1 MAANF
6 PEIPATLKPIAHYLK
21 TAQEHDARDA
31 IVSYWCRLYALQLGL
46 KINSQGLEERKF
58 LIMVMDWLE
67 NTKKAHS
74 ENESITNEVAAQAYL
89 ENYAL
94 KLFLYADKQDRAS
107 NFGKNVVK
115 AFYTAGMVY
124 DVLQT
129 FGELTEEVTQN
140 RKYAKWKASYI
151 HNCLKNGETPVP
163 GPMKSE
169 DDEDGELDNELQ
181 DLVAGPS
188 GGAGGGSNPPEQ
200 PPAAAAGPSQPPY
213 PTMGFNNFP
222 SPGGNPQIP
231 SGPPSGPTNFYTN
244 DPFSN
249 VKPPTPP
256 SEPEKPPGGW
266 QPYTGPPAAGS
277 GGEVVAPAA
286 ASMAGVTLT
295 PDQITKAQ
303 KYCKW
308 AGSALNYEDVKT
320 AIDNLQKALRLLQ
333 TGQDG

>member
-6 PEIPATLKPIAHYLK
+6 PEVPATLKPIAHYLK
-21 TAQEHDARDA
+21 TAQEHDARDP

-46 KINSQGLEERKF
+46 KINSQGMEERKF
-58 LIMVMDWLE
+58 LIQVMDWLE
-67 NTKKAHS
+67 TTKKAHT

-115 AFYTAGMVY
+115 AFYTAGMIY

-169 DDEDGELDNELQ
+169 EDEELDNELQ
-181 DLVAGPS
+181 NLVPGP
-188 GGAGGGSNPPEQ
+188 SNPPDQ
-200 PPAAAAGPSQPPY
+200 PGPSNQQAPY
-213 PTMGFNNFP
+213 PPVGFNSFP
-222 SPGGNPQIP
+222 APGPPISP
-231 SGPPSGPTNFYTN
+231 GPPSGPTNFTTN

-249 VKPPTPP
+249 VKAPTPP

-266 QPYTGPPAAGS
+266 KPYTAGS
-277 GGEVVAPAA
+277 ETVAA
-286 ASMAGVTLT
+286 APEAAAVAASGVTLT

-320 AIDNLQKALRLLQ
+320 AVDNLQKALRLLQ

>member
-1 MAANF
+1 MAANLLDV
-6 PEIPATLKPIAHYLK
+6 PASLKPIAHYLK
-21 TAQEHDARDA
+21 TAQEHDSRDI

-58 LIMVMDWLE
+58 LVGVMDWLE
-67 NTKKAHS
+67 QVKKAHA
-74 ENESITNEVAAQAYL
+74 ENESITNDVAAQAYL

-124 DVLQT
+124 DVLQS

-163 GPMKSE
+163 GPMKTE
-169 DDEDGELDNELQ
+169 DDEFENELAN
-181 DLVAGPS
+181 LGPGPS
-188 GGAGGGSNPPEQ
+188 GANE
-200 PPAAAAGPSQPPY
+200 AAGPSNAPNLPY
-213 PTMGFNNFP
+213 PAMGFQSIP
-222 SPGGNPQIP
+222 QPGVHMDIP
-231 SGPPSGPTNFYTN
+231 SGPPSGPTNFTTN
-244 DPFSN
+244 DPFST

-256 SEPEKPPGGW
+256 SEPEKPPGGF
-266 QPYTGPPAAGS
+266 QPYTGPAPSIGEISVPTGS
-277 GGEVVAPAA
+277 GSSAQ
-286 ASMAGVTLT
+286 LT
-295 PDQITKAQ
+295 PDQLTKAQ

>member
-6 PEIPATLKPIAHYLK
+6 PEVPATLKPIAHYLK

-31 IVSYWCRLYALQLGL
+31 IVSYWCRLYALQVGL

-58 LIMVMDWLE
+58 LIQVMDWLE
-67 NTKKAHS
+67 TTKKAHT

-115 AFYTAGMVY
+115 AFYTAGMIY

-163 GPMKSE
+163 GPMKS
-169 DDEDGELDNELQ
+169 DEDEELDNELQ
-181 DLVAGPS
+181 DLVPGPS
-188 GGAGGGSNPPEQ
+188 SASPNQ
-200 PPAAAAGPSQPPY
+200 PGPSQHQPPY
-213 PTMGFNNFP
+213 PPMGFNSFP
-222 SPGGNPQIP
+222 AGPGQTQLPT
-231 SGPPSGPTNFYTN
+231 SGPPSGPTNFVTN

-249 VKPPTPP
+249 VKAPTPP

-266 QPYTGPPAAGS
+266 QPYTGPVAGGGAAEVTAPVAAG
-277 GGEVVAPAA
+277 
-286 ASMAGVTLT
+286 AGVTLT

-303 KYCKW
+303 KYIKW
-308 AGSALNYEDVKT
+308 AGSALNYEDTKT

>member
-1 MAANF
+1 MASNF
-6 PEIPATLKPIAHYLK
+6 PEVPATLKPIAHYLK

-31 IVSYWCRLYALQLGL
+31 IVSYWCRLYALQVGL

-58 LIMVMDWLE
+58 LIQVMDWLE
-67 NTKKAHS
+67 TNKKAHA

-115 AFYTAGMVY
+115 AFYTAGMIY

-163 GPMKSE
+163 GPMKS
-169 DDEDGELDNELQ
+169 DEDEELDNELQ
-181 DLVAGPS
+181 NLVPGP
-188 GGAGGGSNPPEQ
+188 SNPPPDQ
-200 PPAAAAGPSQPPY
+200 PPAPGPSHQQPPY
-213 PTMGFNNFP
+213 PPMGFNSFP
-222 SPGGNPQIP
+222 AAPGHSQLPL
-231 SGPPSGPTNFYTN
+231 SGPPSGPTNFVTN

-249 VKPPTPP
+249 VKAPTPP

-266 QPYTGPPAAGS
+266 QPYTGPAA
-277 GGEVVAPAA
+277 EVAGTAEVATPV
-286 ASMAGVTLT
+286 AGVTLT
-295 PDQITKAQ
+295 PDQLTKAQ

-308 AGSALNYEDVKT
+308 AGSALNYEDVKN
-320 AIDNLQKALRLLQ
+320 AIENLQKALRLLQ

>member
-1 MAANF
+1 MATN
-6 PEIPATLKPIAHYLK
+6 IPDVPPSLRAIAHYLK
-21 TAQEHDARDA
+21 TAQEHDTRDA
-31 IVSYWCRLYALQLGL
+31 IISYWCRLYALQLGL
-46 KINSQGLEERKF
+46 KINSQGTEERKF
-58 LIMVMDWLE
+58 LVSVMDWLE
-67 NTKKAHS
+67 KMKKSHAD
-74 ENESITNEVAAQAYL
+74 NESITNEVAAQAYL

-94 KLFLYADKQDRAS
+94 KLFLYADKQDRAA

-115 AFYTAGMVY
+115 AFYTAGMIY

-163 GPMKSE
+163 GPMKTDE
-169 DDEDGELDNELQ
+169 DDEMENEFQNLGPTGTGESNEE
-181 DLVAGPS
+181 P
-188 GGAGGGSNPPEQ
+188 
-200 PPAAAAGPSQPPY
+200 AAGPSNAPPQAPYPSMGFQSFPQPGGGHPPY
-213 PTMGFNNFP
+213 QTPV
-222 SPGGNPQIP
+222 
-231 SGPPSGPTNFYTN
+231 GPPSAPTGFTTN

-256 SEPEKPPGGW
+256 SEPEKPPGGF
-266 QPYTGPPAAGS
+266 QPYTGPQVGTGDVSTQLGS
-277 GGEVVAPAA
+277 SGAK
-286 ASMAGVTLT
+286 LT
-295 PDQITKAQ
+295 SDQLNKAQ

>member
-6 PEIPATLKPIAHYLK
+6 PEAPATLKPISHYLK

-58 LIMVMDWLE
+58 LINVMDWLE
-67 NTKKAHS
+67 NYKKAHTD
-74 ENESITNEVAAQAYL
+74 NESITNEIAAQAYL

-94 KLFLYADKQDRAS
+94 KLFLYADKQDRAG

-115 AFYTAGMVY
+115 AFYTAGMIY

-151 HNCLKNGETPVP
+151 HNCLKNGETPVA
-163 GPMKSE
+163 GPMKNEE
-169 DDEDGELDNELQ
+169 DEELDNELQ
-181 DLVAGPS
+181 NLVPG
-188 GGAGGGSNPPEQ
+188 PEQ
-200 PPAAAAGPSQPPY
+200 PSPAAGPSQPPY
-213 PTMGFNNFP
+213 PPMGFNNFP
-222 SPGGNPQIP
+222 APGQPTIP
-231 SGPPSGPTNFYTN
+231 ASGPPSGPTNFVTN

-249 VKPPTPP
+249 VKAPTPP

-266 QPYTGPPAAGS
+266 QPYSGSADVAAP
-277 GGEVVAPAA
+277 VAGT
-286 ASMAGVTLT
+286 MAGVTLT
-295 PDQITKAQ
+295 PDQLTKAQ

>member
-1 MAANF
+1 MASNL
-6 PEIPATLKPIAHYLK
+6 PEVPASLRAIGHYLK
-21 TAQEHDARDA
+21 TAQEHDTRDA

-46 KINSQGLEERKF
+46 KINSQGPEERKF
-58 LIMVMDWLE
+58 LVAIMDWLE
-67 NTKKAHS
+67 TMKKSHAD
-74 ENESITNEVAAQAYL
+74 NESITNEVAAQAYL

-163 GPMKSE
+163 GPMKTE
-169 DDEDGELDNELQ
+169 DDELENEFQNLQ
-181 DLVAGPS
+181 PTGTDEPREEPTAGPS
-188 GGAGGGSNPPEQ
+188 NAPTQ
-200 PPAAAAGPSQPPY
+200 LPY
-213 PTMGFNNFP
+213 PSMGFQSFP
-222 SPGGNPQIP
+222 QPGTGYPPQQP
-231 SGPPSGPTNFYTN
+231 TSSGPPSASTNFTTN
-244 DPFSN
+244 DPFST

-256 SEPEKPPGGW
+256 SEPEKPPGGFK
-266 QPYTGPPAAGS
+266 PYTGPQVSSGDVSAPVGS
-277 GGEVVAPAA
+277 
-286 ASMAGVTLT
+286 SGVQLT
-295 PDQITKAQ
+295 ADQLTKAQ

-320 AIDNLQKALRLLQ
+320 AIDSLQKALRLLQ

>member
-6 PEIPATLKPIAHYLK
+6 PEVPATLKPIAHYLK

-31 IVSYWCRLYALQLGL
+31 IVSYWCRLYALQVGL
-46 KINSQGLEERKF
+46 KINSQGMEERKF
-58 LIMVMDWLE
+58 LIQVMDWLE
-67 NTKKAHS
+67 TTKKAHT

-115 AFYTAGMVY
+115 AFYTAGMIY

-163 GPMKSE
+163 GPMQSAE
-169 DDEDGELDNELQ
+169 DEELDNELQ
-181 DLVAGPS
+181 NLVPGPS
-188 GGAGGGSNPPEQ
+188 NPAPDQ
-200 PPAAAAGPSQPPY
+200 PPAPGPSQQQPPY
-213 PTMGFNNFP
+213 PPMGFNSFP
-222 SPGGNPQIP
+222 SPGQPQLP
-231 SGPPSGPTNFYTN
+231 FSGPPSGPTNFVTN

-249 VKPPTPP
+249 VKAPTPP

-266 QPYTGPPAAGS
+266 QPYTGPAG
-277 GGEVVAPAA
+277 GGVAPAA
-286 ASMAGVTLT
+286 APVATGAGVTLT

-308 AGSALNYEDVKT
+308 AGSALNYEDTKT
-320 AIDNLQKALRLLQ
+320 AIDNLQKALQLLQ

>member
-1 MAANF
+1 MAANLANV
-6 PEIPATLKPIAHYLK
+6 PESLKAISHYLK
-21 TAQEHDARDA
+21 TAQEHDSRDA

-46 KINSQGLEERKF
+46 KINSQGSEERKF
-58 LIMVMDWLE
+58 LIGIMDWLE
-67 NTKKAHS
+67 RAKKEHA
-74 ENESITNEVAAQAYL
+74 ENESITHEVAAQAYL

-115 AFYTAGMVY
+115 AFYTAGMIY

-169 DDEDGELDNELQ
+169 DDDEFENELANLNRDGADENQ
-181 DLVAGPS
+181 GRNEPAPGPS
-188 GGAGGGSNPPEQ
+188 HQPTVPYPNMGFQNFPQQPGGGLNVFPPPNQ
-200 PPAAAAGPSQPPY
+200 GL
-213 PTMGFNNFP
+213 
-222 SPGGNPQIP
+222 P
-231 SGPPSGPTNFYTN
+231 SGPPSGPTSFTTA
-244 DPFSN
+244 DPFRN
-249 VKPPTPP
+249 VKAPTPP
-256 SEPEKPPGGW
+256 SEPEKPPGGF
-266 QPYTGPPAAGS
+266 QPYTGEEAVAAPPAA
-277 GGEVVAPAA
+277 VAV
-286 ASMAGVTLT
+286 AGVQLT
-295 PDQITKAQ
+295 PDQLTKAQ

-333 TGQDG
+333 TGRDS

>member
-6 PEIPATLKPIAHYLK
+6 PEVPATLKPIAHYLK
-21 TAQEHDARDA
+21 TAQEHDGRDA
-31 IVSYWCRLYALQLGL
+31 IVSYWCRLYALQVGL
-46 KINSQGLEERKF
+46 KINSQGMEERKF
-58 LIMVMDWLE
+58 LIQVMDWLE
-67 NTKKAHS
+67 TTKKAHS

-115 AFYTAGMVY
+115 AFYTAGMIY

-163 GPMKSE
+163 GPMKS
-169 DDEDGELDNELQ
+169 DEDEELDNELQ
-181 DLVAGPS
+181 NLVPGP
-188 GGAGGGSNPPEQ
+188 SNPPPDQ
-200 PPAAAAGPSQPPY
+200 PGAPGPSHQQQPPY
-213 PTMGFNNFP
+213 PPMGFNSFP
-222 SPGGNPQIP
+222 AAPSQLPL
-231 SGPPSGPTNFYTN
+231 SGPPSGPTNFVTN

-249 VKPPTPP
+249 VKAPTPP

-266 QPYTGPPAAGS
+266 QPYTGPSAGVS
-277 GGEVVAPAA
+277 GGSAEVAVAPV
-286 ASMAGVTLT
+286 AGVSLT
-295 PDQITKAQ
+295 PDQLTKAQ

-320 AIDNLQKALRLLQ
+320 AIDNLQKALNLLQ

>member
-6 PEIPATLKPIAHYLK
+6 PEVPATLKPIAHYLK
-21 TAQEHDARDA
+21 TAQEHDGRDA
-31 IVSYWCRLYALQLGL
+31 IVSYWCRLYALQVGL

-58 LIMVMDWLE
+58 LIQVMDWLE
-67 NTKKAHS
+67 TTKKAHS

-115 AFYTAGMVY
+115 AFYTAGMIY

-129 FGELTEEVTQN
+129 FGDLTEEVTQN

-169 DDEDGELDNELQ
+169 DDEELDNELEN
-181 DLVAGPS
+181 LVTGP
-188 GGAGGGSNPPEQ
+188 SNPPPDQ
-200 PPAAAAGPSQPPY
+200 PPAPGPSQQQPPY
-213 PTMGFNNFP
+213 PPMGFNSFP
-222 SPGGNPQIP
+222 APSGQLPT
-231 SGPPSGPTNFYTN
+231 SGPPSGPTNFVTN

-249 VKPPTPP
+249 VKAPTPP

-266 QPYTGPPAAGS
+266 QPYTGPAGGGGAA
-277 GGEVVAPAA
+277 EVAAPV
-286 ASMAGVTLT
+286 AGVTLT

-308 AGSALNYEDVKT
+308 AGSALNYEDIKT
-320 AIDNLQKALRLLQ
+320 ATDNLQKALRLLQ

>member
-1 MAANF
+1 MATNL
-6 PEIPATLKPIAHYLK
+6 PEVPASLKAIAHYLK
-21 TAQEHDARDA
+21 TAQEHDTRDP

-46 KINSQGLEERKF
+46 KINSQGVEERKF
-58 LIMVMDWLE
+58 LIYVMDWLE
-67 NTKKAHS
+67 TTKKANAD
-74 ENESITNEVAAQAYL
+74 NESITHEVAAQAYL

-94 KLFLYADKQDRAS
+94 KLFLYADKQDRAG

-115 AFYTAGMVY
+115 AFYTAGMIY

-163 GPMKSE
+163 GPMKT
-169 DDEDGELDNELQ
+169 DEDEELDNELA
-181 DLVAGPS
+181 DLGPRAGERSDEPTAGPS
-188 GGAGGGSNPPEQ
+188 NTQPQAPYPSMGFQSWPQPGGGAP
-200 PPAAAAGPSQPPY
+200 
-213 PTMGFNNFP
+213 
-222 SPGGNPQIP
+222 IP
-231 SGPPSGPTNFYTN
+231 SGPPSGPTNFTTN

-249 VKPPTPP
+249 VKAPTPP
-256 SEPEKPPGGW
+256 SEPEKPPGGF
-266 QPYTGPPAAGS
+266 QPYTGPAAITGDVPPPVVGAS
-277 GGEVVAPAA
+277 GVQ
-286 ASMAGVTLT
+286 LT
-295 PDQITKAQ
+295 PDQLTKAQ

-333 TGQDG
+333 TGQDS